1 MDNNDGLRPSQTD
14 ANGIIMSNSPVR
26 RGRSRDEI
34 DASGYRPNVGII
46 LANPLGQLFWARR
59 IGRQEAWQFPQ
70 GGIQRGESPEQALF
84 RELHEEIGLEPNDV
98 RILACTYGW
107 LHYRLPKRLVRNQP
121 DSHFVGQKQKWFLL
135 MMQSEESRVR
145 VDHSRHPEFSQ
156 WRWVSYWHPLSR
168 VVEFKREVY
177 RRALHELSQPLAEH
191 LSG

>member
-1 MDNNDGLRPSQTD
+1 MKNSESLAPSPTGV
-14 ANGIIMSNSPVR
+14 NGIIMPRSPAR
-26 RGRSRDEI
+26 GGRSRDEI

-46 LANPLGQLFWARR
+46 LANPQGQLFWARR

-84 RELHEEIGLEPNDV
+84 RELHEEVGLEPHDV
-98 RILACTYGW
+98 RILACTCGW
-107 LHYRLPKRLVRNQP
+107 LHYQLPKRLVRNQP

-177 RRALHELSQPLAEH
+177 RRALHELSLPLAEH
-191 LSG
+191 LAG